1 MLSLAATRILD
12 FGKRESSP
20 GLVLMCAAL
29 LALVISNSA
38 FASGYAAFLAVP
50 IAVQIGALE
59 IAKPLVLWVN
69 DGLMAIFFFLVGLEI
84 KREVIAGQ
92 LSTIDRAAL
101 PLIAAVGGM
110 AIPALVFVAINWNY
124 PENLNGWAVPAAT
137 DIAFALGIL
146 ALMGTRAPAA
156 LKLLLLAIAIIDD
169 LGAIIIIAIFYT
181 EQMSVFSLLFG
192 ALGFGVL
199 MLFNRMGITRMGPYL
214 VVGLIIWVAVLKSG
228 VHATLAG
235 VMIAMTI
242 PFTGRN
248 AQGETVSPLDS
259 TEHALAPWV
268 AFAVLPLFAFA
279 NAGVPLTGITF
290 ADMLAP
296 LPLGV
301 AAGLFIGKQ
310 IGVFGFARLGVA
322 MGWCRLPDGMSWLQ
336 LYGVA
341 CLTGI
346 GFTMSLFIGTLA
358 FDTTAQ
364 LDAVRLG
371 VLTGSTL
378 SGILGVIC
386 LYLCSSTD
394 KKTTFVEAHA
404 ADRKDH

>member
-1 MLSLAATRILD
+1 M
-12 FGKRESSP
+12 
-20 GLVLMCAAL
+20 
-29 LALVISNSA
+29 
-38 FASGYAAFLAVP
+38 P

-84 KREVIAGQ
+84 KREVVVGQ
-92 LSTIDRAAL
+92 LSSMDRAAL
-101 PLIAAVGGM
+101 PLIGAVGGM
-110 AIPALVFVAINWNY
+110 AIPALVFVAINWSY

-169 LGAIIIIAIFYT
+169 LGAIIIIAVFYT

-199 MLFNRMGITRMGPYL
+199 MMFNRMGITRMGPYI

-242 PFTGRN
+242 PISGKD
-248 AQGETVSPLDS
+248 ADGETITPLD
-259 TEHALAPWV
+259 TIEHALAPWV

-279 NAGVPLTGITF
+279 NAGVPLTGLTI
-290 ADMLAP
+290 ADVLAP

-310 IGVFGFARLGVA
+310 IGVFGFSRLGVA
-322 MGWCRLPDGMSWLQ
+322 LGWCRLPAGRDV
-336 LYGVA
+336 VA
-341 CLTGI
+341 DLRCRLPDRCRLHHEPVHRHAG
-346 GFTMSLFIGTLA
+346 LRH
-358 FDTTAQ
+358 DRTAEPG
-364 LDAVRLG
+364 APRR
-371 VLTGSTL
+371 
-378 SGILGVIC
+378 
-386 LYLCSSTD
+386 
-394 KKTTFVEAHA
+394 
-404 ADRKDH
+404 ADRLDPVGHRGRAVPLLLLFDGRQGDVCRSP